1 MRQNGMELIERFLA
15 YLTADRGY
23 SFRTVNTYRL
33 DLTDFRAFFVS
44 LDDGLD
50 WQTLDGDVVRRWV
63 TTRMERG
70 ISPRTVK
77 RSLSAIRSF
86 YRYLMQM
93 GLADVDPARCVR
105 NPKADKPL
113 PGFVKERDMNRLF
126 DEMEFPDDFEG
137 RRDRLILLTFYSTG
151 IRVSE
156 LVGLNTD
163 AVGTDTGELKVTG
176 KRNKQRIVP
185 FGAEL
190 ADALAVYLRER
201 EAMVGDSRGAVFVRK
216 DGKRMT
222 DAEVRKVVKSYL
234 SLVTTLKRRGP
245 HALRHTFATVMLNN
259 GAELEAVKEL
269 LGHENLATTE
279 IYAHTT
285 FAELKKEYEQA
296 HPRA

>member
-1 MRQNGMELIERFLA
+1 MKLIERFLE
-15 YLTADRGY
+15 YLAADRGY

-33 DLTDFRAFFVS
+33 DLTEFRAFFGS
-44 LDDGLD
+44 LDDELD
-50 WQTLDGDVVRRWV
+50 WHTLDSDVVRRWV
-63 TTRMERG
+63 AERMGNG
-70 ISPRTVK
+70 ISPQTVK

-93 GLADVDPARCVR
+93 GLAEINPAHCVK
-105 NPKADKPL
+105 NPKGEKKL
-113 PGFVKERDMNRLF
+113 PGFVKEQDMNRLF
-126 DEMEFPDDFEG
+126 DEITFPDSFEG
-137 RRDRLILLTFYSTG
+137 RRDKLILLTFYSTG

-156 LVGLNTD
+156 LVGLDTD
-163 AVGTDTGELKVTG
+163 AIAEEVGELKVTG

-190 ADALAVYLRER
+190 ADAFAAYLRER
-201 EAMVGDSRGAVFVRK
+201 ESRVGDRRGAVFVRK

-222 DAEVRKVVKSYL
+222 DAEVRKVVKFYL